1 VVLLREEPM
10 ASDAKHDERNAEFEE
25 TVDVPPP
32 GDDTRD
38 EHDEIRRSND
48 IDQRLEREGIVSQ
61 HNRGYDDAVKG
72 IRPTRLD

>member
-1 VVLLREEPM
+1 M
-10 ASDAKHDERNAEFEE
+10 ASDERNDQIEE

-32 GDDTRD
+32 GDETIE
-38 EHDEIRRSND
+38 EHDRIRRSND

-72 IRPTRLD
+72 VRPSRLD